1 MTLFSVIVPTF
12 NSEAT
17 IEKTI
22 NSILDQDYPNLEI
35 LIIDNHSTD
44 KTKEIIDSFEDK
56 RVSFHLINN
65 KGLPANSRNQGIDLA
80 QGEYIAFCDS
90 DDIWQK
96 NKLSEVLRFI
106 KFDVICHNVSIK
118 NSLPK
123 KISKFLFRDLF
134 FKKIPKLNHLIKNG
148 NYIALSSLCIKAEI
162 LKKNSF
168 DISDAF
174 RAIEDFE
181 LVLRLLK
188 KKYKAIFINKKL
200 GTVLYRELALSYIS
214 NQFRCNRALRIKHF
228 RDYKPQWYC
237 YNIGTYLF
245 RENRKNFARKY
256 FQYAIGINSI
266 EITLKSVFYLLRR

>member
-56 RVSFHLINN
+56 RVSFYLINN

-96 NKLSEVLRFI
+96 NKL
-106 KFDVICHNVSIK
+106 
-118 NSLPK
+118 
-123 KISKFLFRDLF
+123 
-134 FKKIPKLNHLIKNG
+134 
-148 NYIALSSLCIKAEI
+148 
-162 LKKNSF
+162 
-168 DISDAF
+168 
-174 RAIEDFE
+174 
-181 LVLRLLK
+181 
-188 KKYKAIFINKKL
+188 
-200 GTVLYRELALSYIS
+200 
-214 NQFRCNRALRIKHF
+214 
-228 RDYKPQWYC
+228 
-237 YNIGTYLF
+237 
-245 RENRKNFARKY
+245 RKY
-256 FQYAIGINSI
+256 FVLLNL
-266 EITLKSVFYLLRR
+266 TLFATM